1 MAGATQTKQSSPK
14 NQLISAFTVF
24 DTVSTDRH
32 PANSAEKVDLP
43 YQRETSLQFT
53 VFT

>member
-1 MAGATQTKQSSPK
+1 MAGATQTKQSSPQK
-14 NQLISAFTVF
+14 PSISAFTVF